1 MTDTAWAFL
10 QPLYANLPNDRV
22 HVTLT
27 YAQSLDGRIAGPQ
40 GKQIRLS
47 SKESMAMTHT

>member
-1 MTDTAWAFL
+1 MIDTAWSFL
-10 QPLYANLPNDRV
+10 QPLYANLPKGRV

-27 YAQSLDGRIAGPQ
+27 YAQSLDGRIAGPH

-47 SKESMAMTHT
+47 SKESMTMTHT